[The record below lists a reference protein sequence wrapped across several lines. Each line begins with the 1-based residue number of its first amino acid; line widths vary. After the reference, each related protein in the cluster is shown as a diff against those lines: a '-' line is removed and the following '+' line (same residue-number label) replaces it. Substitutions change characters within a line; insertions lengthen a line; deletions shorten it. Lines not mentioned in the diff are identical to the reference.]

1 MSTKNEV
8 PLVSTGKDIMIHEE
22 TRDKLVF
29 SSFISVINMLEYYH
43 RLDSSFQSACWF
55 FISLRYKLPIIKNYV
70 VIWESV
76 IVSLV

>member
-43 RLDSSFQSACWF
+43 RLDFLFQFAWF
-55 FISLRYKLPIIKNYV
+55 FVSLRYKLPIIKNYIV
-70 VIWESV
+70 MRESV
-76 IVSLV
+76 IISLL